1 MKAEFV
7 LLKTLFAVAVIA
19 CVLTMG
25 AMVTTSVSQMP
36 VTAIAASR

>member
-1 MKAEFV
+1 MKAEFI

-25 AMVTTSVSQMP
+25 AMVTTSIEQMP
-36 VTAIAASR
+36 VTAMAAAR